1 MERVLDSSQGPLIL
15 VLDLPLIYCVTL
27 NKLLSLSQPEVFIL
41 IIWGNVTSIL
51 ILGRVVASID
61 SMKQYFVLT
70 SAHPPD

>member
-1 MERVLDSSQGPLIL
+1 MERVLDRSQGPSIL
-15 VLDLPLIYCVTL
+15 VHTNLLCHL
-27 NKLLSLSQPEVFIL
+27 NKPLSLSQPQVFIL

-51 ILGRVVASID
+51 ILGRIVVRID